1 MSKAVVGPCTYYR
14 RTDGTLLLEVD
25 ISISTREGGHLQPVH
40 RRREGLLHTKQ
51 IVRRK
56 RGCVVAVAAPSTASP
71 LLLSSMVSRIL
82 LPQSAEAMLISASD
96 I

>member
-51 IVRRK
+51 IVRRN
-56 RGCVVAVAAPSTASP
+56 RGCVVAIAAPSTGSLSP
-71 LLLSSMVSRIL
+71 SMVSRTL
-82 LPQSAEAMLISASD
+82 LPQSADAMLISASD